1 MEEVVI
7 MIKDNK
13 TGFLDSE
20 LESYEIE
27 NNNLI
32 YSVYA
37 TKEDTGIYIHLKL
50 TVDKEIE
57 DWEYNAI
64 LDYYD
69 TEIYDD
75 VISVKEE
82 EDTFDPIW
90 EVILKFNENKE
101 IMENKLKS
109 ICSKHK
115 EELEEVFSEIKDLKS
130 EYE

>member
-82 EDTFDPIW
+82 EDTVDPIW

-101 IMENKLKS
+101 IMENP
-109 ICSKHK
+109 
-115 EELEEVFSEIKDLKS
+115 VA
-130 EYE
+130 